1 MWQKWQCSLPPSPTW
16 QKTIQSKSV
25 RYEKDAGGQEKSISP
40 HGMSWCM
47 NCPTRRNFWNKKWAK
62 WQYNLSFCIESYK
75 YWIDKY
81 NKKTH
86 FKIGCKTD
94 LFALKLKDGF
104 VNTSP
109 LTFNYFE
116 IVLMAY
122 KTRAVIVFLL
132 VRIPPLSDRNKI
144 DDTHGHNTSNTILTT
159 TLLPTKSCCF
169 ESVSYRKK
177 YFSIDCTTM

>member
-1 MWQKWQCSLPPSPTW
+1 MECHDVWIVQHVVIFETRSGQSGN
-16 QKTIQSKSV
+16 TIFLSV
-25 RYEKDAGGQEKSISP
+25 LKAINTELT
-40 HGMSWCM
+40 
-47 NCPTRRNFWNKKWAK
+47 NTT
-62 WQYNLSFCIESYK
+62 
-75 YWIDKY
+75 
-81 NKKTH
+81 KKTH

>member
-1 MWQKWQCSLPPSPTW
+1 MWQKWQCSLSLLPLLGKKQYKVKVWDTR
-16 QKTIQSKSV
+16 KTQ
-25 RYEKDAGGQEKSISP
+25 GGQEKSISP

-169 ESVSYRKK
+169 ESVSY
-177 YFSIDCTTM
+177 FSIDCTTM